1 MHALFSQG
9 FTISR
14 PSTNGAWLPGLA
26 HVLAALTVW
35 PVLGG
40 VACATGLLMTS
51 LVTFVAWLPLTALA
65 LNQGRPVLED
75 ARGPVLTV
83 NARRVLFVAW
93 AATAWAAALL
103 TRG

>member
-1 MHALFSQG
+1 MRALFSQA
-9 FTISR
+9 FAVSR
-14 PSTNGAWLPGLA
+14 PSTDGAWLPGLA

-65 LNQGRPVLED
+65 LNQGQPVPED
-75 ARGPVLTV
+75 AGGPVLTV
-83 NARRVLFVAW
+83 NARWVLFGAW
-93 AATAWAAALL
+93 AATAWVAALL